1 MSEFDQYG
9 EGEYERALEKAISF
23 GGQEASFYNEVKASR
38 LVDLARRRIGEP
50 SSLAA
55 LDVGAGIGLVDEH
68 LTGDFARVV
77 GLDVSGEMVRR
88 ASQRNPSAAYV
99 EYDGA
104 TFPFE
109 TGSFDLVFASCV
121 LHHVAV
127 EDRERLALEMAR
139 VTRRGGL
146 AVIIEHNPINPGTRL
161 AVSRCEFDEDAV
173 LLRMSETR
181 ALLSHAGLRE
191 QERAYILFFPWH
203 NTIERRLGWL
213 PLGAQYY
220 VAAAGNAT

>member
-1 MSEFDQYG
+1 MSEFDRYG
-9 EGEYERALEKAISF
+9 EGGYERALERSISF
-23 GGQEASFYNEVKASR
+23 GGQDASFYNEVKARR

-68 LTGDFARVV
+68 LTADFARVV
-77 GLDVSGEMVRR
+77 GLDVSSAMVER
-88 ASQRNPSAAYV
+88 ASERNPGAEYV
-99 EYDGA
+99 AYDGT

-121 LHHVAV
+121 FHHVPLG
-127 EDRERLALEMAR
+127 ERERLAAEMAR
-139 VTRRGGL
+139 VTRPGGL
-146 AVIIEHNPINPGTRL
+146 TVVLEHNPLNPATRL

-173 LLRMSETR
+173 LLRMSESR
-181 ALLSHAGLRE
+181 ALLAGAGLRE
-191 QERAYILFFPWH
+191 RERRYILFFPFR
-203 NTIERRLGWL
+203 NTFERRLARL

-220 VAAAGNAT
+220 VASSR